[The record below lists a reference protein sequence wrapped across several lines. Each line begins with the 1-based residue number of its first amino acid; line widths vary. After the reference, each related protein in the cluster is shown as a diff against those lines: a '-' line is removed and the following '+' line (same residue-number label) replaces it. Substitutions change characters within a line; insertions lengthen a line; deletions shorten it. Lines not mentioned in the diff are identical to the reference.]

1 MNIDE
6 RRSTITFEAN
16 PSDTYA
22 NQERVQWYFKFPK
35 IPTFDMWPIPWI
47 RTLPLPRSF
56 RGSSAELP
64 QISYNEMDVSFNMQF
79 LYFLE
84 GQLLIARIFKYKNE
98 ISREWM
104 IWRKQLH
111 SICFCE
117 LPQKKKAQKAFRGLP
132 RLQSG
137 TIFQVLWHNP
147 AYHYVENKWRCS
159 DGKSKVVPWKM
170 GKGWI
175 EIHEKTFFVIFH
187 ISCTNLIS
195 IKEAKLE
202 PISPLRPE
210 SGANFGRTFF
220 SSLWK
225 KKWCC

>member
-1 MNIDE
+1 MNIDDL
-6 RRSTITFEAN
+6 RRSIITFEAN

-35 IPTFDMWPIPWI
+35 IPTFEVWPIPWI

-64 QISYNEMDVSFNMQF
+64 QISYNEMDISFNMQF

-84 GQLLIARIFKYKNE
+84 GQLLIARIFKYRMRYPENGWYE
-98 ISREWM
+98 ENDYIAFASASFR
-104 IWRKQLH
+104 
-111 SICFCE
+111 
-117 LPQKKKAQKAFRGLP
+117 KKKAQKAFRGLP

-159 DGKSKVVPWKM
+159 DEFKRIPNRPQPKS
-170 GKGWI
+170 
-175 EIHEKTFFVIFH
+175 
-187 ISCTNLIS
+187 SN
-195 IKEAKLE
+195 
-202 PISPLRPE
+202 
-210 SGANFGRTFF
+210 
-220 SSLWK
+220 
-225 KKWCC
+225 

>member
-1 MNIDE
+1 MNIDDL
-6 RRSTITFEAN
+6 RRSTFTFEAN

-22 NQERVQWYFKFPK
+22 NQERAQWYFKFPK

-104 IWRKQLH
+104 IWRKRLH
-111 SICFCE
+111 SICFRE
-117 LPQKKKAQKAFRGLP
+117 LPQKKKHKKPSAGFRDCSPVPFSNFYDTILHIIMSKINDAAQMYVQ
-132 RLQSG
+132 QS
-137 TIFQVLWHNP
+137 N
-147 AYHYVENKWRCS
+147 
-159 DGKSKVVPWKM
+159 D
-170 GKGWI
+170 
-175 EIHEKTFFVIFH
+175 
-187 ISCTNLIS
+187 
-195 IKEAKLE
+195 
-202 PISPLRPE
+202 
-210 SGANFGRTFF
+210 
-220 SSLWK
+220 
-225 KKWCC
+225 